1 MSPGAPSTMTVL
13 LHFVLVA
20 PASANDLFLDRAI
33 LPADAADLQRSVGRP
48 SISSAAANET
58 VGPTCLED
66 MVKGMEFHGDTFSD
80 PHAPVEWYDAAKVAR
95 GNQVF
100 KNHIGTIGVTY
111 MFALVVGL
119 CYENFLDVLIFTNMS
134 DTTAKDIVRYGDT
147 AKYLSVW
154 CTGDPMNPNS
164 SAFQSVQ
171 DVRTYHEAVRKRI
184 EPVMKPIETE
194 WMTQYDMGIVQ
205 TAFLSPVFA
214 PSQTL
219 GITFTDEEQDDFIYL
234 WRVIGRQLGIDDRFN
249 IATLGQTA
257 VQTIT
262 DEVFRQIIMP
272 SLANPP
278 AEYNEYAGAFVGVM
292 NLACLGFP
300 CFTVPS
306 IVGTALVAGGEPM
319 PTTLSKLDQLRV
331 KIFIFFARILAL
343 PYVEP
348 LIGSFFMSL
357 IGRVEPPVI
366 PDSVGNPLLHA
377 ASACPSLARRV
388 PDLLAAHS
396 KACADLPAGHP
407 EPEWCSSPP
416 TDHAAHLEGGL
427 PVGTKLLLM
436 APAATAL
443 TMITAATAV
452 LAFGARSLFA

>member
-1 MSPGAPSTMTVL
+1 MTVL
-13 LHFVLVA
+13 LHFALVA

-33 LPADAADLQRSVGRP
+33 LPADAADLQRSVGRS
-48 SISSAAANET
+48 SISSAAANKT

-100 KNHIGTIGVTY
+100 KKHIGTIFATWTG
-111 MFALVVGL
+111 ALVVGL
-119 CYENFLDVLIFTNMS
+119 CYQNFLDVLIFTNMS

-147 AKYLSVW
+147 AKYSWVW

-205 TAFLSPVFA
+205 TAFLAPVFA
-214 PSQTL
+214 P
-219 GITFTDEEQDDFIYL
+219 TFTAEEQDDFIHL
-234 WRVIGRQLGIDDRFN
+234 WRVIGYQLGIDDRFN
-249 IATLGQTA
+249 VATLGQTA
-257 VQTIT
+257 VHTIIN
-262 DEVFRQIIMP
+262 DLYQQIIIP
-272 SLANPP
+272 GLTNPP
-278 AEYNEYAGAFVGVM
+278 AAYNEMAGYFVGMM
-292 NLACLGFP
+292 NLACLGAP

-306 IVGTALVAGGEPM
+306 VVGIAIVGYGDPIPSSLSYMDKKRVNFWIALIRSLMTVPYGESLINGFV
-319 PTTLSKLDQLRV
+319 TS
-331 KIFIFFARILAL
+331 
-343 PYVEP
+343 
-348 LIGSFFMSL
+348 LIGSA
-357 IGRVEPPVI
+357 EPPALH
-366 PDSVGNPLLHA
+366 DTAENPLLHA
-377 ASACPSLARRV
+377 AAACPSLARKV

-396 KACADLPAGHP
+396 QACAELPAGHA
-407 EPEWCSSPP
+407 EPEWCRTPSPSA
-416 TDHAAHLEGGL
+416 DLAARLEGGL
-427 PVGTKLLLM
+427 PVGTKLLMM